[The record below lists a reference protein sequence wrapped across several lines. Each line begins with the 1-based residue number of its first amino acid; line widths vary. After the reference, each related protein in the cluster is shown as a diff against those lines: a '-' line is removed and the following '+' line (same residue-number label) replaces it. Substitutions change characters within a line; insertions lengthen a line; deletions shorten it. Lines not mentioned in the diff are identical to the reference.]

1 MNVENYEDYEVGCWS
16 MEFYLINDDGDPLR
30 NDDGSIKLF
39 DAPNID
45 FSSSTEGIEPND
57 LVEIKQKKDTVTKYW
72 IADIE
77 DVNGEFEYKQ
87 PIIFKAKTKEEAD
100 KIHYFHTSTWYGED
114 HMVWDENHNCFYNDY
129 IAVREGAMTQID
141 EHTFNQLQKHHM
153 PDMTPRKGELSDE
166 K

>member
-1 MNVENYEDYEVGCWS
+1 MSVQDYDDYEVGLWS
-16 MEFYLINDDGDPLR
+16 MEFYLINDDGDALL
-30 NDDGSIKLF
+30 NDDGSVKLF
-39 DAPNID
+39 DAPD
-45 FSSSTEGIEPND
+45 FDYSSSTDGIEPDD

-114 HMVWDENHNCFYNDY
+114 HMVWNENHNCFYNEY
-129 IAVREGAMTQID
+129 IAVREGAITQID

-153 PDMTPRKGELSDE
+153 PDMTPKIGETQ
-166 K
+166 

>member
-114 HMVWDENHNCFYNDY
+114 HMVWDENHNCFYNEY
-129 IAVREGAMTQID
+129 IAVREGAITQID

-153 PDMTPRKGELSDE
+153 PDMTPKIGETQ
-166 K
+166 

>member
-1 MNVENYEDYEVGCWS
+1 M
-16 MEFYLINDDGDPLR
+16 
-30 NDDGSIKLF
+30 
-39 DAPNID
+39 
-45 FSSSTEGIEPND
+45 
-57 LVEIKQKKDTVTKYW
+57 KYW

-153 PDMTPRKGELSDE
+153 PDMTPKIGETQE
-166 K
+166 

>member
-1 MNVENYEDYEVGCWS
+1 MDVQDYEDYEVGLWS
-16 MEFYLINDDGDPLR
+16 MEFYLINDDGDALL
-30 NDDGSIKLF
+30 NDDGSVKLF
-39 DAPNID
+39 DAPDFD
-45 FSSSTEGIEPND
+45 FSSSTEGIEPDD
-57 LVEIKQKKDTVTKYW
+57 LVEIKDKQDTGMKYW

-114 HMVWDENHNCFYNDY
+114 HMVYDENHNCFYNEY

-153 PDMTPRKGELSDE
+153 PDMTPKIGETQE
-166 K
+166 

>member
-16 MEFYLINDDGDPLR
+16 IEFYLINDDGDALL
-30 NDDGSIKLF
+30 NDDGSVKLF
-39 DAPNID
+39 DAPD
-45 FSSSTEGIEPND
+45 FDYSSSTDGIEPDD

-114 HMVWDENHNCFYNDY
+114 HMVWNENHNCFYNEY
-129 IAVREGAMTQID
+129 IAVREGAITQID

-153 PDMTPRKGELSDE
+153 PDMTPKIGETQ
-166 K
+166 

>member
-1 MNVENYEDYEVGCWS
+1 M
-16 MEFYLINDDGDPLR
+16 
-30 NDDGSIKLF
+30 
-39 DAPNID
+39 
-45 FSSSTEGIEPND
+45 
-57 LVEIKQKKDTVTKYW
+57 KYW

-87 PIIFKAKTKEEAD
+87 PIIFKAKTREEAD
-100 KIHYFHTSTWYGED
+100 KIHHFHTSTWYGED
-114 HMVWDENHNCFYNDY
+114 HMVWNENHNCFYNDY
-129 IAVREGAMTQID
+129 IAVREGTMTQID

>member
-1 MNVENYEDYEVGCWS
+1 MDVQDYEDYEVGLWS
-16 MEFYLINDDGDPLR
+16 MEFYLINDDGDALL
-30 NDDGSIKLF
+30 NDDGSVKLF
-39 DAPNID
+39 DAPD
-45 FSSSTEGIEPND
+45 FDYSSSTDGIEPDD
-57 LVEIKQKKDTVTKYW
+57 LVEIKDKQDTGMKYW

-114 HMVWDENHNCFYNDY
+114 HMVYDENHNCFYNEY

-153 PDMTPRKGELSDE
+153 PDMTPKIGETQE
-166 K
+166 

>member
-114 HMVWDENHNCFYNDY
+114 HMVWNENHNCFYNDY

-153 PDMTPRKGELSDE
+153 PDMTPKIGETQ
-166 K
+166 

>member
-1 MNVENYEDYEVGCWS
+1 MSVQDYDDYEVGLWS
-16 MEFYLINDDGDPLR
+16 MEFYLINDDGDALR

-39 DAPNID
+39 DAPD
-45 FSSSTEGIEPND
+45 FDYSSSTDGIEPDD

-114 HMVWDENHNCFYNDY
+114 HMVWNENHNCFYNEY
-129 IAVREGAMTQID
+129 IAVREGAITQID

-153 PDMTPRKGELSDE
+153 PDMTPKIGETQ
-166 K
+166 

>member
-114 HMVWDENHNCFYNDY
+114 HMVWNENHNCFYNEY
-129 IAVREGAMTQID
+129 IAVREGAITQID

>member
-114 HMVWDENHNCFYNDY
+114 HMVWNENHNCFYNEY
-129 IAVREGAMTQID
+129 IAVREGAITQID

-153 PDMTPRKGELSDE
+153 PDMTPKIGETQ
-166 K
+166 